1 MSLMD
6 EIKKYKK
13 ENKKQK
19 ADILL
24 GIKDEI
30 QEMILIGIPIKK
42 QIELILSNTEI
53 EKLQYAEY
61 YNILKKHFGYKGK
74 NKNRKVFVYSSIDK
88 KSETTKKRNA
98 TDILSEDVDLLDMHL
113 SKQDWASIVLISLE
127 IYYINIIYLFFDSS
141 K

>member
-24 GIKDEI
+24 GIRDEI

-42 QIELILSNTEI
+42 QIELILRNTEI

-61 YNILKKHFGYKGK
+61 YNILKKYFNYKGK
-74 NKNRKVFVYSSIDK
+74 NKNRKVFDYSNTDK
-88 KSETTKKRNA
+88 KLETVNQKRNA
-98 TDILSEDVDLLDMHL
+98 TDILSEDVDLLDIHL
-113 SKQDWASIVLISLE
+113 SKQE
-127 IYYINIIYLFFDSS
+127 
-141 K
+141 